1 MSSDRRHQVFV
12 SSTYEDLREERH
24 EVIQALLELDCIPAG
39 MELFPA
45 TDDDQ
50 WSLIQR
56 VIDECDYYIVIV
68 GGRYGSIGPQGISYT
83 EQEYRY
89 ALQTGKPIIAFL
101 HKTPSNI
108 PAGKTESEAE
118 SKKLL
123 VEFRSLVQKKV
134 CKYWESPTE
143 LGSAV
148 SRSLVRLIKTHPMP
162 GWVRADKAVATL
174 AAEEMLRLRRTI
186 DELKEK
192 LSKSELEGPEGSS
205 ELAQGKELFPVKFSF
220 SVTDADETDWDCTRI
235 KPICWNDIFLG
246 VGSLMLDG
254 LSEEQFRKILNRVI
268 EDEYLESEEMA
279 NDEHLQGC
287 GNIRDILIDWRDEQT
302 IKVQFRALGLIEYS
316 KIQGNPG
323 SEWRLTAFGDSSLLK
338 LCAVHKDDFK
348 DWQIKDEQKVED
360 AVISLAAPALDAT
373 QDLKN
378 ATPPL

>member
-1 MSSDRRHQVFV
+1 MSIDRRHQVFV

-45 TDDDQ
+45 TDEDQ
-50 WSLIQR
+50 WSLIRR

-108 PAGKTESEAE
+108 PVGKTESVAA
-118 SKKLL
+118 SQSLL
-123 VEFRSLVQKKV
+123 VEFRNLVQKKV
-134 CKYWESPTE
+134 CKFWETPGE

-192 LSKSELEGPEGSS
+192 LSKSELEGPEGSMD
-205 ELAQGKELFPVKFSF
+205 LAQGEELFPVKFTF
-220 SVTDADETDWDCTRI
+220 SYTDSSDIGWDCTRVI
-235 KPICWNDIFLG
+235 AISWSEIFQG

-254 LSEEQFRKILNRVI
+254 LSESQFRGILNKVVEGAYLDSGEKDKDEDLEDCDRVEKVI
-268 EDEYLESEEMA
+268 
-279 NDEHLQGC
+279 
-287 GNIRDILIDWRDEQT
+287 IDWRDEQT
-302 IKVQFRALGLIEYS
+302 IKIQFRALGLIEYS
-316 KIQGNPG
+316 KGKG
-323 SEWRLTAFGDSSLLK
+323 SAESEWRLTAFGDLSLLK
-338 LCAVHKDDFK
+338 LCAVHKDEYKYWNDG
-348 DWQIKDEQKVED
+348 DEESPETTVPSDEPQVL
-360 AVISLAAPALDAT
+360 VAT
-373 QDLKN
+373 EEV
-378 ATPPL
+378 

>member
-50 WSLIQR
+50 WSLIRR
-56 VIDECDYYIVIV
+56 VIDECDYYIVII

-89 ALQTGKPIIAFL
+89 ALQAGKPIIAFL
-101 HKTPSNI
+101 HKTPLNI
-108 PAGKTESEAE
+108 PVGKTESKVE
-118 SKKLL
+118 SQTLL
-123 VEFRSLVQKKV
+123 VEFRNLVQKKV
-134 CKYWESPTE
+134 CKYWETPTE

-192 LSKSELEGPEGSS
+192 LSKSEFEGPEGSVN
-205 ELAQGKELFPVKFSF
+205 LAQGEELFPVKFTF
-220 SVTDADETDWDCTRI
+220 SYTDPAGAGWECTRVI
-235 KPICWNDIFLG
+235 TISWNDIFQA

-254 LSEEQFRKILNRVI
+254 LSEDQFREILNRVVKGQ
-268 EDEYLESEEMA
+268 YLESGELEK
-279 NDEHLQGC
+279 DEHLQDC
-287 GNIRDILIDWRDEQT
+287 DALRDVLIDWRDEQT
-302 IKVQFRALGLIEYS
+302 IKIQFRALGLIEYF
-316 KIQGNPG
+316 KGQGNLA

-338 LCAVHKDDFK
+338 LCAIRKNDFI
-348 DWQIKDEQKVED
+348 DWQDEEGSNSEE
-360 AVISLAAPALDAT
+360 AVLSLGAPEPESSPAV
-373 QDLKN
+373 
-378 ATPPL
+378 